1 MYTNIRKFKKGG
13 NYPEQ
18 QNGLPQAFFHNPKY
32 KKLSP
37 DAWYLYMILT
47 MRMIDSQTNGWVDAD
62 GNMYIIYSNQE
73 LMGDMHCNSYTVKRL
88 KKELVNHDLLLEEDA
103 PAEHDDR
110 LYPLRINENEK
121 W

>member
-1 MYTNIRKFKKGG
+1 MYTNIRKFKKGRK
-13 NYPEQ
+13 
-18 QNGLPQAFFHNPKY
+18 LPGTAKWATTSIFHNPKY

-73 LMGDMHCNSYTVKRL
+73 LMDDMHCNSYTVKRL
-88 KKELVNHDLLLEEDA
+88 KKELVNHDLLLKEDA